1 MLTSHKQQD
10 IASIIIAVNY
20 GDGAYDTRE
29 AYDVSKQRDA
39 KLIVPPRE
47 NAILWEEGHPRN
59 EVLKHI
65 EAKGLADWKKESGY
79 HQRSL
84 AENAMYRLKQLFG
97 DHLASRL
104 FETQVVEVH
113 ARIAAM
119 NIMTYLGM
127 PVSVRVGPTIA

>member
-1 MLTSHKQQD
+1 MKTPSKPSESRPSDVKKAKYRVTNWPDQQ
-10 IASIIIAVNY
+10 
-20 GDGAYDTRE
+20 
-29 AYDVSKQRDA
+29 
-39 KLIVPPRE
+39 
-47 NAILWEEGHPRN
+47 
-59 EVLKHI
+59 I
-65 EAKGLADWKKESGY
+65 ETKGLAAWKKESGY

-119 NIMTYLGM
+119 NRMTYLGM
-127 PVSVRVGPTIA
+127 SVSVGA